1 MQSRRERGIQGRRE
15 TIRRGTS
22 KTETGKKPAYLREVV
37 ERFSGAVEAT
47 SAVDLQVN
55 AKEIWEAEQSR
66 VLKIRA
72 RISDGVCRRS
82 D

>member
-1 MQSRRERGIQGRRE
+1 LQRRRDGGIQGRKE
-15 TIRRGTS
+15 AIKRGTS
-22 KTETGKKPAYLREVV
+22 KTETGRKPAYLRDVV

-55 AKEIWEAEQSR
+55 ANEIWDAEQSR
-66 VLKIRA
+66 VLKIRP
-72 RISDGVCRRS
+72 RISDGVCRRW